1 MIVGK
6 ENMNR
11 EQENRNQIVTVH
23 EFLENYR
30 RCLNEDLSL
39 TGKTPA
45 TYSYLIEKH
54 LIHDLGDYR
63 LSELDSD
70 ILNSYLKQKL
80 SDGRLDNTGG
90 LSPTTVSELRTILNS
105 AMKYAKCNHY
115 CIHNVDDLMHISCHQ
130 PEISIFTQDEMN
142 TMVQYLIQNPTP
154 YNGGV
159 LLALVSG
166 IRIGELC
173 ALTWE
178 DLDFDAGVLRITKSL
193 GRLPNPDADLD
204 GHKTHLVIAP
214 PKTRNSI
221 RSIPL
226 PAEITDLLRKQQQP
240 SDYFL
245 LTGRKKCM
253 EPSSCSKRFR
263 NLLKQLDIPARNF
276 HTLRHTFATACIRD
290 GADPKTVSM
299 ILGHASV
306 NITMLMYVHPSL
318 EDKRR
323 VMEQVYSHTY
333 IPPS

>member
-23 EFLENYR
+23 EFLENYCR
-30 RCLNEDLSL
+30 YLNEDLSL

-70 ILNSYLKQKL
+70 MLNSYLKEKL
-80 SDGRLDNTGG
+80 SDGRLDNAGG

-115 CIHNVDDLMHISCHQ
+115 CINNVDNLMRISCHQ
-130 PEISIFTQDEMN
+130 PEICIFTQDEMN

-154 YNGGV
+154 YNSGV

-173 ALTWE
+173 ALTWD
-178 DLDFDAGVLRITKSL
+178 DLDLDEGVLRITKSL
-193 GRLPNPDADLD
+193 GRLPNPNADAD
-204 GHKTHLVIAP
+204 GHKTHLVIAA

-226 PAEITDLLRKQQQP
+226 PAEIADLLRKQQQS

-253 EPSSCSKRFR
+253 EPSCCSKRFR
-263 NLLKQLDIPARNF
+263 SLLKKLGIPARNF

-290 GADPKTVSM
+290 GADPKTLSM

-323 VMEQVYSHTY
+323 VMEQVYTHTY

>member
-11 EQENRNQIVTVH
+11 EEENRNQIITVH
-23 EFLENYR
+23 EFLESYR
-30 RCLNEDLSL
+30 RYLDEDPALS
-39 TGKTPA
+39 GKTPA

-54 LIHDLGDYR
+54 LIHDLGEYQ

-80 SDGRLDNTGG
+80 SDGRLDNSGG

-105 AMKYAKCNHY
+105 AFKYAKCNHY
-115 CIHNVDDLMHISCHQ
+115 CVQDMNDLVHISFHQ
-130 PEISIFTQDEMN
+130 PEISIFNREETGKMVRYLTQH
-142 TMVQYLIQNPTP
+142 PTP
-154 YNGGV
+154 YNSGV

-173 ALTWE
+173 ALTWG
-178 DLDFDAGVLRITKSL
+178 DLNLDEGVLQITKSL
-193 GRLPNPDADLD
+193 GRLPNPNADTD
-204 GHKTHLVIAP
+204 GHRTHLVIAP

-226 PAEITDLLRKQQQP
+226 PPEIIDLLRKQQQP
-240 SDYFL
+240 SDVYL
-245 LTGRKKCM
+245 LTGRRKCM

-263 NLLKQLDIPARNF
+263 NLLKKLDIPARNF

-323 VMEQVYSHTY
+323 VMEQVYTHTY

>member
-1 MIVGK
+1 
-6 ENMNR
+6 MNR
-11 EQENRNQIVTVH
+11 EQENQNQIITVQ

-30 RCLNEDLSL
+30 RYLNEDLSL

-54 LIHDLGDYR
+54 LIQDLGNYR

-80 SDGRLDNTGG
+80 SDGRLDNSGG
-90 LSPTTVSELRTILNS
+90 LSPTTVSELRTILSS
-105 AMKYAKCNHY
+105 AIKYAEYNHY
-115 CIHNVDDLMHISCHQ
+115 CVKNIHDLMHIPSHQ
-130 PEISIFTQDEMN
+130 PEISIFSREETD
-142 TMVQYLIQNPTP
+142 TMMQYLTKHRTP
-154 YNGGV
+154 YHTGV
-159 LLALVSG
+159 LLALVTG

-173 ALTWE
+173 ALTWD
-178 DLDFDAGVLRITKSL
+178 DLDLEAGILRITKSL
-193 GRLPNPDADLD
+193 GRLPNPDSSDR
-204 GHKTHLVIAP
+204 HKTRLVIAP

-226 PAEITDLLRKQQQP
+226 PEKIVDVLRKQQQS
-240 SDYFL
+240 SDNFL
-245 LTGRKKCM
+245 LTGKSKCM

-263 NLLKQLDIPARNF
+263 NLLIKLNITPRNF
-276 HTLRHTFATACIRD
+276 HTLRHTFATSFIRD